1 MSIYKVL
8 GIERSYK
15 TENNCF
21 LSCIKTKNNSKVYF
35 ITLTRSTEIF
45 FGQYISFY
53 EADSDR

>member
-15 TENNCF
+15 TE
-21 LSCIKTKNNSKVYF
+21 LSCIKPKNNSKVYF